1 MKADEVTTYT
11 RLLKNLWNMYAVC
24 PDDRKAAIY
33 ADIMS
38 VCDRMSEASQTAVI
52 DNLILM

>member
-38 VCDRMSEASQTAVI
+38 VCDRMSEATQTAVI